1 MLEEDSFLGTCPFD
15 VVLEDT
21 DLGFGRVRDGK
32 EEIEK
37 GTNLSIEISIEHKYN
52 NRSAH

>member
-1 MLEEDSFLGTCPFD
+1 MFKEDSFLGTCPFD

-21 DLGFGRVRDGK
+21 DLGFGRVGDGK

-37 GTNLSIEISIEHKYN
+37 CTNLKHGDQYPILIEE
-52 NRSAH
+52 